1 LEKLENL
8 IMKIGMVLKKKFP
21 PDIRIEKELRSLHD
35 ADHQIHLLAYRSGK
49 ADERPEEEIDGLLIR
64 RISRER
70 DQLPFALRQLN
81 SLRFCLTFTNPY
93 WVSHIERYV
102 RDFELDVLHIHDL
115 PLVGTALK
123 VSRKLGIPLVAD
135 LHENYPASLKLSVE
149 ADPGSR
155 SWFTPRPKRWVPY
168 ERRVVRTATHVVVV
182 VDEAKERLVKDYGLE
197 PEKITVVMNVEDAD
211 HFKGLDLD
219 QDILFRHKDSFVIS
233 YIGGGGRHRG
243 LDTAVKAMS
252 YLRESTPQVKLLL
265 VGIGR
270 PESDEYRR
278 IVESQGVQDHVEI
291 MGWQPFHKVPS
302 YIEASQVGLVPH
314 HQNPHTDATI
324 PHKLFQYMLMSKPVV
339 VSSCRPLKRIVEE
352 TKSGLVFHSGDP
364 KDLAKQIQ
372 ILYANPQLRSDC
384 ALHGHEAATHQ
395 YNWAAEGAK
404 LTRLY
409 QSLSEQR
416 RVECIRG
423 AHLK

>member
-1 LEKLENL
+1 
-8 IMKIGMVLKKKFP
+8 MKIGMVLKKTFP
-21 PDIRIEKELRSLHD
+21 PDIRIEKEVRTLHD
-35 ADHQIHLLAYRSGK
+35 AHHQIHLLAYRSGK
-49 ADERPEEEIDGLLIR
+49 ADERPEEEIEGLLIR
-64 RISRER
+64 RVPRER
-70 DQLPFALRQLN
+70 DQFQFAQRQLN

-93 WVSHIERYV
+93 WASHIERYV
-102 RDFELDVLHIHDL
+102 RDFELDVLHVHDL

-155 SWFTPRPKRWVPY
+155 SLFTPRPKRWIPY
-168 ERRVVRTATHVVVV
+168 ERRVARAATHVVVV
-182 VDEAKERLVKDYGLE
+182 VDEAKERLIKDCGLE

-219 QDILFRHKDSFVIS
+219 QDILTRYRDSFIIS

-252 YLRESTPQVKLLL
+252 YLRESIPEVKLLL
-265 VGIGR
+265 VGISR
-270 PESDEYRR
+270 QESDEYRR
-278 IVESQGVQDHVEI
+278 MVESQGVQDHVEM

-302 YIEASQVGLVPH
+302 YIEASHVGLVPH

-372 ILYANPQLRSDC
+372 ILYTDPQLRSDC

-395 YNWAAEGAK
+395 YNWTKEGAK

-416 RVECIRG
+416 RVEGIRG
-423 AHLK
+423 AHLR

>member
-1 LEKLENL
+1 
-8 IMKIGMVLKKKFP
+8 MVLKKEFP

-70 DQLPFALRQLN
+70 DQLQFALRQLN
-81 SLRFCLTFTNPY
+81 SLRFFLTFTNPY

-182 VDEAKERLVKDYGLE
+182 VDEAKERLIKDYGLE

-219 QDILFRHKDSFVIS
+219 QDILSRHKDSFVIS

-324 PHKLFQYMLMSKPVV
+324 PHKLYQYMLMSKPVV

-423 AHLK
+423 AHLI